1 MRKSHKKKNKIFWS
15 SSYNKEDYKGK
26 EGLYDDEE
34 DDDEYGQTPQ
44 PTEDNIV
51 ADETSEIEDGVG
63 RSMLTKQ
70 NLN

>member
-1 MRKSHKKKNKIFWS
+1 MRKSPKKKNKIFGS
-15 SSYNKEDYKGK
+15 SSYKKEDSQGK

-34 DDDEYGQTPQ
+34 DDDEYDQTPQ